1 MERRGERN
9 GKSNGVTEHNKRENG
24 GRREERKEGRKEGKK
39 EDGTGSAQFQQRG
52 GLLVLINFAKIFP
65 TFARVQPLG
74 RT

>member
-24 GRREERKEGRKEGKK
+24 GRREERKEGRK
-39 EDGTGSAQFQQRG
+39 DGTGSAQFQQRG